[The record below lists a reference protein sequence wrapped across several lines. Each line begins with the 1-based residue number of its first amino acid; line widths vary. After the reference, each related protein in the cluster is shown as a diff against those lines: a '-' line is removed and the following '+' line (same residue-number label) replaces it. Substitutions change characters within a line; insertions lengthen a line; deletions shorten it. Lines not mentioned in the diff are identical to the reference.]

1 MRANV
6 RELVEQDGIVRGV
19 RYHTPDGWH
28 EVRAALTVG
37 ADGRF
42 SQIRRLCGLQPVVTA
57 ATIDVLWFRLPR
69 LPGDPEG
76 ASGGLMDC
84 ADARR
89 EQARALAVPGMVGA
103 ISSALNLTP
112 VPSDRGGQPSSAAS
126 SCSLLSLPTKSIST
140 RSLPSRSLCDQ

>member
-6 RELVEQDGIVRGV
+6 RELVEQDGIVRDV
-19 RYHTPDGWH
+19 RYRAPDGWH
-28 EVRAALTVG
+28 ELHAALTVG

-42 SQIRRLCGLQPVVTA
+42 SQIRRLSGLQPVVTA

-69 LPGDPEG
+69 LP
-76 ASGGLMDC
+76 GGLMDC

-112 VPSDRGGQPSSAAS
+112 VPSDRGGQPSSVAS